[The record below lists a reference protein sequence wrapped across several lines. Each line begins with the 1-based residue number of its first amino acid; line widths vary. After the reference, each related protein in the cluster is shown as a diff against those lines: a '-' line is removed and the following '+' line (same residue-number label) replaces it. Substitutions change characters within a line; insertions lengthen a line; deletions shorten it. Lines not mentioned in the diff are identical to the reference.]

1 VTVDF
6 YFDPACPWCW
16 ITSRWLVD
24 VSRSRDLEIGWRTFS
39 LFLKNEGNDAYA
51 DEFKQHL
58 VHTLDALEII
68 EAVRAEAGN
77 RAVGDLYAEYG
88 ARIHHDGDR
97 FPDHTDVL
105 RAVGMGPEWTKAVG
119 NEEWRQAIERSMTD
133 AMDVVGN
140 DLGVPTIVFPNQV
153 GYFGPVMTPAP
164 TGDEAVALFDRLVML
179 SETPG
184 FYELKRG
191 RDSGPQ
197 FGGRP

>member
-1 VTVDF
+1 
-6 YFDPACPWCW
+6 
-16 ITSRWLVD
+16 
-24 VSRSRDLEIGWRTFS
+24 
-39 LFLKNEGNDAYA
+39 
-51 DEFKQHL
+51 
-58 VHTLDALEII
+58 
-68 EAVRAEAGN
+68 
-77 RAVGDLYAEYG
+77 
-88 ARIHHDGDR
+88 
-97 FPDHTDVL
+97 
-105 RAVGMGPEWTKAVG
+105 MGPEWTKAVG